1 MKVNKR
7 WTISK
12 TPTTI
17 VLESQIRNFNRLSAR
32 FFVIPIEYL
41 PFRQVLSLKFM
52 NRILGSLTL
61 LLLFTLSDLLAQDRV
76 GAHPFTFGEELSFE
90 VSYGWINLAD
100 AKMQISK
107 RAQDQ
112 NDKPHY
118 KIDVYG
124 KTKGAAT
131 IFGKVNDNWGTYLD
145 VETNLP
151 SVSYRHIEEG
161 KYRKHEFVHFDQ
173 KNKKATMKLFDRENR
188 NLKESK
194 DFDLPGQV
202 QDLVSAFYYLRTQ
215 NLKDLKQGESIV
227 IRGFFDKEIY
237 NIKLIY
243 EGTETLD
250 TNLGK
255 KETYIFSPQLPK
267 NKLFRGEFPVKVWVT
282 KDQNKIPV
290 KIKANLFIGS
300 LNLDITSAK
309 GLRNN

>member
-1 MKVNKR
+1 MK
-7 WTISK
+7 
-12 TPTTI
+12 
-17 VLESQIRNFNRLSAR
+17 
-32 FFVIPIEYL
+32 
-41 PFRQVLSLKFM
+41 
-52 NRILGSLTL
+52 RILGSLL
-61 LLLFTLSDLLAQDRV
+61 LLVFFTLSDLSAQ
-76 GAHPFTFGEELSFE
+76 GFAGNAPFTFGEELSFE
-90 VSYGWINLAD
+90 VSYGWLNLAD
-100 AKMQISK
+100 AKMQVSK
-107 RAQDQ
+107 RAQEQ

-145 VETNLP
+145 METKLP

-173 KNKKATMKLFDRENR
+173 KNKKATMKLFDKENR
-188 NLKESK
+188 NLKETK

-202 QDLVSAFYYLRTQ
+202 QDLVSGFYYLRLQ
-215 NLKDLKQGESIV
+215 ELKDLKPGESIV

-243 EGTETLD
+243 EGTETLE

-300 LNLDITSAK
+300 LNLDIISAK
-309 GLRNN
+309 GLKNN

>member
-17 VLESQIRNFNRLSAR
+17 VLESQIRNFNRSSAR

-41 PFRQVLSLKFM
+41 SFRQVLSLKFM
-52 NRILGSLTL
+52 HRILGSLTL
-61 LLLFTLSDLLAQDRV
+61 LLLFTLSDLLAQDLV
-76 GAHPFTFGEELSFE
+76 GDPPFTFGEELSFE
-90 VSYGWINLAD
+90 VSYGWLNLAD

-107 RAQDQ
+107 RAQVQ

-173 KNKKATMKLFDRENR
+173 KNKKATMKLFDKENR

-202 QDLVSAFYYLRTQ
+202 QDLVSALYYLRSQ
-215 NLKDLKQGESIV
+215 NLKDLKQGDYIL

-243 EGTETLD
+243 EGTETLG
-250 TNLGK
+250 TSLGK

-267 NKLFRGEFPVKVWVT
+267 NNLFRGEFPVKVWVT
-282 KDQNKIPV
+282 KDQHKIPV

-300 LNLDITSAK
+300 LNLDIISAK
-309 GLRNN
+309 GLKNN

>member
-1 MKVNKR
+1 MK
-7 WTISK
+7 
-12 TPTTI
+12 
-17 VLESQIRNFNRLSAR
+17 
-32 FFVIPIEYL
+32 
-41 PFRQVLSLKFM
+41 
-52 NRILGSLTL
+52 RILGSITL
-61 LLLFTLSDLLAQDRV
+61 LIFITLSNLSAQ
-76 GAHPFTFGEELSFE
+76 GFAGNSPFTFGEELSFE
-90 VSYGWINLAD
+90 VSYGWLNLAD
-100 AKMQISK
+100 AKMQVSK
-107 RAQDQ
+107 RPQDQ

-173 KNKKATMKLFDRENR
+173 KNKKATMKLFDKENR
-188 NLKESK
+188 NLKETK

-202 QDLVSAFYYLRTQ
+202 QDLVSGFYYLRTQ
-215 NLKDLKQGESIV
+215 DLKNLKEGEAIL

-243 EGTETLD
+243 EGTETID
-250 TNLGK
+250 TNLGT

-267 NKLFRGEFPVKVWVT
+267 NKLFRGDYPVKVWVT

-300 LNLDITSAK
+300 LNLDIISAK
-309 GLRNN
+309 GLKNN

>member
-1 MKVNKR
+1 MKVNKQMNR
-7 WTISK
+7 SK
-12 TPTTI
+12 TATTI

-32 FFVIPIEYL
+32 FFVIPVEYC
-41 PFRQVLSLKFM
+41 PFRQVLSLKNMKRVFGSVL
-52 NRILGSLTL
+52 ILIL
-61 LLLFTLSDLLAQDRV
+61 LTLSDLAAQDLK
-76 GAHPFTFGEELSFE
+76 GNTPFTFGEELAFE
-90 VSYGWINLAD
+90 VSYGWLNLAD
-100 AKMQISK
+100 AKLQISK

-112 NDKPHY
+112 NNKPHY

-145 VETNLP
+145 IETNLP

-161 KYRKHEFVHFDQ
+161 KYRKHEYVHFDQ
-173 KNKKATMKLFDRENR
+173 QNKKATMKLFDKENR
-188 NLKESK
+188 NVKETK
-194 DFDLPGQV
+194 NFDLPGQV
-202 QDLVSAFYYLRTQ
+202 QDLVSGFYYLRSQ
-215 NLKDLKQGESIV
+215 DLRDMKPGEAIF
-227 IRGFFDKEIY
+227 IKGFFDKEIY

-243 EGTETLD
+243 EGTETID

-282 KDQNKIPV
+282 KDLNKIPV

-300 LNLDITSAK
+300 LNLDIISAK
-309 GLRNN
+309 GLKNN

>member
-1 MKVNKR
+1 MK
-7 WTISK
+7 
-12 TPTTI
+12 
-17 VLESQIRNFNRLSAR
+17 
-32 FFVIPIEYL
+32 
-41 PFRQVLSLKFM
+41 
-52 NRILGSLTL
+52 RIFGSLIL
-61 LLLFTLSDLLAQDRV
+61 LILFSLSDLSAQDLP
-76 GAHPFTFGEELSFE
+76 GNPAFTFGEELSFE
-90 VSYGWINLAD
+90 VSYGWLNLAD

-107 RAQDQ
+107 RAQQQ
-112 NDKPHY
+112 NEKPHY
-118 KIDVYG
+118 KIDVFG

-145 VETNLP
+145 VQTNLP
-151 SVSYRHIEEG
+151 TVSYRHIEEG

-173 KNKKATMKLFDRENR
+173 KNKKATMKLFDKENK
-188 NLKESK
+188 NIKETK

-202 QDLVSAFYYLRTQ
+202 QDLVSGFYYLRSQ
-215 NLKDLKQGESIV
+215 DLRDLEQGEMIE

-309 GLRNN
+309 GLKND

>member
-1 MKVNKR
+1 MKVNKQ

-12 TPTTI
+12 TPSTI

-32 FFVIPIEYL
+32 FFVIPIEYP

-52 NRILGSLTL
+52 KRILGSLILFLSLTL
-61 LLLFTLSDLLAQDRV
+61 TDLSAQGQR
-76 GAHPFTFGEELSFE
+76 GNYPFTFGEELSFE
-90 VSYGWINLAD
+90 VSYGWLNLAD
-100 AKMQISK
+100 AKMQVAK
-107 RAQDQ
+107 KAQDQ

-145 VETNLP
+145 IDTNLP
-151 SVSYRHIEEG
+151 SISYRHIEEG

-173 KNKKATMKLFDRENR
+173 QNKKATMKLFDKENR
-188 NLKESK
+188 NLKETK

-202 QDLVSAFYYLRTQ
+202 QDLVSGFYYLRTQ
-215 NLKDLKQGESIV
+215 DLKDLKPGESV
-227 IRGFFDKEIY
+227 IIKGFFDKEIY

-255 KETYIFSPQLPK
+255 KETYIFSPQIPK

-300 LNLDITSAK
+300 LNLDIISAK
-309 GLRNN
+309 GLKNN

>member
-1 MKVNKR
+1 MK
-7 WTISK
+7 
-12 TPTTI
+12 
-17 VLESQIRNFNRLSAR
+17 
-32 FFVIPIEYL
+32 
-41 PFRQVLSLKFM
+41 
-52 NRILGSLTL
+52 RIFGSLTL
-61 LLLFTLSDLLAQDRV
+61 LFLLSLSDLSAQERKDS
-76 GAHPFTFGEELSFE
+76 APFTFGEELAFE
-90 VSYGWINLAD
+90 VSYGWLNLAD

-112 NDKPHY
+112 NNKPHY

-145 VETNLP
+145 IETNLP

-161 KYRKHEFVHFDQ
+161 KYRKHEYVHFDQ
-173 KNKKATMKLFDRENR
+173 KNNKATMKLFDKDNR
-188 NLKESK
+188 NLKDTK
-194 DFDLPGQV
+194 NFDLPNQV
-202 QDLVSAFYYLRTQ
+202 QDLVSGFYFLRSQ
-215 NLKDLKQGESIV
+215 DLRDIKPGEAIF
-227 IRGFFDKEIY
+227 IKGFFDKEIY

-267 NKLFRGEFPVKVWVT
+267 NKLFRGEYPVKVWVT

-300 LNLDITSAK
+300 LNLDIISAK
-309 GLRNN
+309 GLKNN

>member
-1 MKVNKR
+1 MK
-7 WTISK
+7 
-12 TPTTI
+12 
-17 VLESQIRNFNRLSAR
+17 
-32 FFVIPIEYL
+32 
-41 PFRQVLSLKFM
+41 
-52 NRILGSLTL
+52 RILGSLIL
-61 LLLFTLSDLLAQDRV
+61 LIILTHSDLSAQDSA
-76 GAHPFTFGEELSFE
+76 GSHPFTYGEELSFE
-90 VSYGWINLAD
+90 VSYGWLNLAE
-100 AKMQISK
+100 AKLQIAK
-107 RAQDQ
+107 RPQDQ

-145 VETNLP
+145 GETMLP
-151 SVSYRHIEEG
+151 SLSYRHIEEG

-173 KNKKATMKLFDRENR
+173 RNKKATMKLFDRENR
-188 NLKESK
+188 NLKQTK

-202 QDLVSAFYYLRTQ
+202 QDLVSGFYFLRSQ
-215 NLKDLKQGESIV
+215 DLKDMKQGESIE

-250 TNLGK
+250 TNLGE

-300 LNLDITSAK
+300 LNLDIISAK
-309 GLRNN
+309 GLKNN